1 MEDEA
6 ILKGELPLTTEL
18 AVQFRLQKKLMLV
31 DVMQN
36 LSRRIKMLPAEK
48 STV

>member
-18 AVQFRLQKKLMLV
+18 AIQFRLQKKFMIV

-36 LSRRIKMLPAEK
+36 ISRRIKTLSPQK
-48 STV
+48 STA